1 MTVNY
6 FNWDIDLLLPPNVD
20 TLDLQ
25 DHYAPSAKDHTRQPT
40 QPTPY
45 GRGPAAPHHT
55 QALRNAEQ
63 ESYHEQRQGPR
74 VSEDHAQA
82 FPDEPNF
89 FEDPDDEL
97 EHERVMHD
105 GSGDGHEADHHYDD
119 GEQMD
124 DDLDDD
130 LMDQIS
136 SSPSIDNGKYTLPV
150 WPQGRLHTFTS
161 HPFSLFHADSA
172 SLFVP
177 FTSTPKYF
185 PLFVCQE
192 EEERPSHQLDSVVE
206 IRHLRYI
213 LNYTSRATT
222 TKLYMTIR
230 TSTGTYFLLMMLL

>member
-1 MTVNY
+1 MTLNY
-6 FNWDIDLLLPPNVD
+6 FNWDIDLLAPLNVD

-74 VSEDHAQA
+74 VPEDHAQA

-105 GSGDGHEADHHYDD
+105 GSGDGNETGHNYDD

-130 LMDQIS
+130 LMDKIS

-150 WPQGRLHTFTS
+150 WPQW
-161 HPFSLFHADSA
+161 ADSIHSRVA
-172 SLFVP
+172 RSPSSTPTRAVPCSLSP
-177 FTSTPKYF
+177 FTSTPKYS
-185 PLFVCQE
+185 FV
-192 EEERPSHQLDSVVE
+192 RLP
-206 IRHLRYI
+206 RGG
-213 LNYTSRATT
+213 RAP
-222 TKLYMTIR
+222 K
-230 TSTGTYFLLMMLL
+230 S